1 MTALSDEPG
10 VGAIPADVAAR
21 LLRALDRS
29 PSMAVSLLEPSMT
42 TAWMSASAAWVIG
55 AEPGRRVGRGSLEDV
70 HPDDVPRI
78 IHGLSQ
84 LQASRDR
91 GQGTELTIEPLR
103 YRKRRADG
111 SWVTM
116 EAIVQNLL
124 DDPEVNGL
132 LVMSRRAGGELDGV
146 AHVVDL
152 LMADA
157 PLADVLA
164 ACARLVPDFLGAAA
178 VVGLVDGAPVPGA
191 PEGSAA
197 ARLIADERWWRPCV
211 RSGLRRTPSNLAG
224 FPDDLA
230 AAARAEGFGCAW
242 TLPLPDPFSGGVM
255 GCVVV
260 WVAVPAEHNLGT
272 EHGLGQTMRLASL
285 VLGERRRQGTLRREA
300 VTDPLT
306 RLGNRAALRQRL
318 DAAPGPVTVALLDL
332 DDFKPVN
339 DTYGHDTGDAVLRVV
354 ADRLAATVRGAD
366 LVTRFGGDEF
376 AIVFADGTPPAGVA
390 ASTGR
395 IRAGLSR
402 PVTVPGGPVVTVG
415 VSIGVATGPASEV
428 VGRADAELYEVKR
441 SKQLVPPRPRPAP
454 GNGT

>member
-1 MTALSDEPG
+1 MTALSDEPE
-10 VGAIPADVAAR
+10 VGEIPADVAAR
-21 LLRALDRS
+21 LLRALDHS
-29 PSMAVSLLEPSMT
+29 PTIAVSLLEPNMT
-42 TAWMSASAAWVIG
+42 TRWLSSSAAWVMG
-55 AEPGRRVGRGSLEDV
+55 ADPPARAGRGSLEDV

-84 LQASRDR
+84 LQASRAR

-103 YRKRRADG
+103 YRKRRPDG
-111 SWVTM
+111 SWITM

-124 DDPEVNGL
+124 DDPGVNGL
-132 LVMSRRAGGELDGV
+132 LVISRPAGGELDGV

-178 VVGLVDGAPVPGA
+178 VVGLVDGSPVLGA
-191 PEGSAA
+191 PEGGPA
-197 ARLIADERWWRPCV
+197 ARLISDERWWRPCV
-211 RSGLRRTPSNLAG
+211 RDGARRTPSDLAG

-230 AAARAEGFGCAW
+230 AQARAEGYGCAW
-242 TLPLPDPFSGGVM
+242 TLPLPDPFSGEVM

-260 WVAVPAEHNLGT
+260 WVRVPAEHNLGT
-272 EHGLGQTMRLASL
+272 EHGLGQTLRLATL
-285 VLGERRRQGTLRREA
+285 VLGERRRQGSLRREA

-318 DAAPGPVTVALLDL
+318 DAAAGPVTVALLDL

-339 DTYGHDTGDAVLRVV
+339 DTWGHDTGDAVLREV
-354 ADRLAATVRGAD
+354 AERLAAVVRGDD

-376 AIVFADGTPPAGVA
+376 AVVFADGTPPAGVA
-390 ASTGR
+390 ASTER
-395 IRAGLSR
+395 IRAALAR
-402 PVTVPGGPVVTVG
+402 PVACDGGPVVTVG
-415 VSIGVATGPASEV
+415 VSVGVATAPAAEV
-428 VGRADAELYEVKR
+428 VGRADAALYEVKR
-441 SKQLVPPRPRPAP
+441 SKQLVPPRPERAA
-454 GNGT
+454 GA